1 MKKISLNIEN
11 FSYDILIDYN
21 LIDNIGAIIKEY
33 FDTTRIF
40 IITDSNVESFYGA
53 KIKNILDSCN
63 IDFDTYVLPAGETS
77 KNIDTVNAI
86 YNSLANSEIT
96 RHDIIIAFGGGV
108 VGDIAGFVAS
118 TWMRGIR
125 FIQVPTTVLACV
137 DSSVGGKTGINILA
151 GKNLVGSFYHP
162 SLVLID
168 PNMLETLPDRE
179 FFSGVAEIV
188 KHSLLFDSDMFEYLE
203 KNNKRVDIEK
213 KICELLEKN
222 CILKGRVVET
232 DFKERHERMMLNFG
246 HTVGHSVEKHSG
258 YGHFLHGEA
267 VSIGIM
273 FALKLGIKLG
283 ITKDIFLVER
293 VSSLLKSLNLPTGLP
308 EGIDVL
314 SAIKLDKKR
323 MSDSI
328 NFIFIESLGKPII
341 KKIKIEDIKN
351 LDKKS

>member
-21 LIDNIGAIIKEY
+21 LIDNIGVIIKKY
-33 FDTTRIF
+33 FDITRVF
-40 IITDSNVESFYGA
+40 VITDSNVESFHGA
-53 KIKNILDSCN
+53 KIKNVLQSSN
-63 IDFDTYVLPAGETS
+63 IEFSTYILPAGEES
-77 KNIDTVNAI
+77 KSIDTVNAI
-86 YNSLANSEIT
+86 YNSLANSEVT

-118 TWMRGIR
+118 TWMRGVR
-125 FIQVPTTVLACV
+125 FIQVPTTVLASV
-137 DSSVGGKTGINILA
+137 DSSVGGKTGINISA

-168 PNMLETLPDRE
+168 ASMLETLPDRE

-203 KNNKRVDIEK
+203 KNNKRLDIEK

-222 CILKGRVVET
+222 CILKGRVVER
-232 DFKERHERMMLNFG
+232 DFKETHERMMLNFG
-246 HTVGHSVEKHSG
+246 HTVGHSVEKYKG

-273 FALKLGIKLG
+273 FALKLGVKLG

-293 VSSLLKSLNLPTGLP
+293 VGSLLKSFNLPTDLP

-314 SAIKLDKKR
+314 AAIKLDKKR
-323 MSDSI
+323 KTDKI
-328 NFIFIESLGKPII
+328 NFVFIENIEKPFI
-341 KKIKIEDIKN
+341 KEIDIEDIIIYT
-351 LDKKS
+351 D